1 MERSR
6 SPFTL
11 AALALGVGLAFALL
25 ATLNSGGYRY
35 GASDQAFYIPA
46 IERHLD
52 PALFPRDRGLIDS
65 QSRLFLLDE
74 AIAAASRAF
83 GLDLPTIFAAGY
95 LVTLAVLCFALFRLG
110 RTFFI
115 TPWAVAAFLAACTLR
130 HRIAKTG
137 ANTLEGYFHPRQL
150 AFASGLLAIDAVL
163 RGRPSWAIALVGLAG
178 LVHPT
183 TGVFF
188 AAWVGV
194 ALAVSAPRMRPVL
207 LSLGAVALVAGAFF
221 LWRGPLGLQTMDDAW
236 TATLADKDYVF
247 PTAWSAGTW
256 LVNLLSPLIISVTYW
271 IRVRRG
277 VALPRESG
285 VVAGCLAL
293 ILLFAASL
301 PFVAARVALA
311 VQLQVSRVFW
321 MADLLATLY
330 VIWWLCEATWSA
342 TSRLRSHARLVAA
355 LLIVVASVR
364 GWYVLRVE
372 HPGRPFA
379 QVQLPAD
386 AWTEASMWLRTT
398 ASDAHLLADPGHA
411 WRYGTSA
418 RVSAARDVFLEDV
431 KDGSIGMYD
440 RGVALR
446 VAERRQAIGDFSQ
459 LTVDRVR
466 ELAARYD
473 LDYLVTE
480 QPLALPEAWRNAR
493 FRIYR
498 LNPTVTP

>member
-1 MERSR
+1 MTVRAR
-6 SPFTL
+6 TI
-11 AALALGVGLAFALL
+11 AIAVAVGLAFALI

-35 GASDQAFYIPA
+35 GAADQAFYIPA

-65 QSRLFLLDE
+65 QSRLFVLDE
-74 AIAAASRAF
+74 AIAATSRTF
-83 GLDLPTIFAAGY
+83 GLGLPLIFAAGY
-95 LVTLAVLCFALFRLG
+95 LVTLALLCFALYRLA
-110 RTFFI
+110 RTFFV
-115 TPWAVAAFLAACTLR
+115 TEWAALAFLAASTLR

-150 AFASGLLAIDAVL
+150 AFAVGLLAIDAVL
-163 RGRPSWAIALVGLAG
+163 RGRAYAAVGLVLAAG

-188 AAWVGV
+188 AVWVGV
-194 ALAVSAPRMRPVL
+194 ALAVNDARMRPAL
-207 LSLGAVALVAGAFF
+207 LGLAAAAGAAGAFF
-221 LWRGPLGLQTMDDAW
+221 LWRGPLGLQTMDAAW

-256 LVNLLSPLIISVTYW
+256 LTNAIYPVVIAGTYVV
-271 IRVRRG
+271 RRRRG
-277 VALPRESG
+277 VARPHEGG

-293 ILLFAASL
+293 VALFAASL

-330 VIWWLCEATWSA
+330 VVWWVCEAVA
-342 TSRLRSHARLVAA
+342 PAASRKSIRPQLVAA
-355 LLIVVASVR
+355 LLLVAASIR

-372 HPGRPFA
+372 HPERPFA
-379 QVQLPAD
+379 QVSLPGD
-386 AWTEASMWLRTT
+386 DWTT
-398 ASDAHLLADPGHA
+398 ASAWLRGTATGAHVLADPGHA
-411 WRYGTSA
+411 WKYGISL
-418 RVSAARDVFLEDV
+418 RVSAARDVLLEDV
-431 KDGSIGMYD
+431 KDGSISMYD

-459 LTVDRVR
+459 LTAERAQ

-473 LDYLVTE
+473 LSYVISE
-480 QPLALPEAWRNAR
+480 RPLPLPEAWRNAT
-493 FRIYR
+493 FHIYR
-498 LNPTVTP
+498 LTPSATP

>member
-1 MERSR
+1 MNRSR
-6 SPFTL
+6 GWIVS
-11 AALALGVGLAFALL
+11 AGIAMAVGLAFAVL

-65 QSRLFLLDE
+65 QSRLFVLDE
-74 AIAAASRAF
+74 AIAAATRTL
-83 GLDLPTIFAAGY
+83 GLGLPALFAVGY
-95 LVTLAVLCFALFRLG
+95 IVTLALLCFAIYRLG
-110 RTFFI
+110 RLFFV
-115 TPWAVAAFLAACTLR
+115 TPWAVAAFVAASTLR

-150 AFASGLLAIDAVL
+150 AFAVGLLAVDAVL
-163 RGRPSWAIALVGLAG
+163 RGRGPRAIALVGLAG

-188 AAWVGV
+188 VVWVGV
-194 ALAVSAPRMRPVL
+194 ALAVSDPRLRPAL
-207 LSLGAVALVAGAFF
+207 LSMAALGLAAGAFF
-221 LWRGPLGLQTMDDAW
+221 LWRGPLGLQTMDAAW

-247 PTAWSAGTW
+247 PTAWAGGTW
-256 LVNLLSPLIISVTYW
+256 LTNLVYPIVIAGTYAV
-271 IRVRRG
+271 RARRG
-277 VALPRESG
+277 VALPREAG
-285 VVAGCLAL
+285 VVIGCLAL
-293 ILLFAASL
+293 IALFAASL

-330 VIWWLCEATWSA
+330 ATWWACEAFAAAGSRP
-342 TSRLRSHARLVAA
+342 RLRARLVAGV
-355 LLIVVASVR
+355 LIAAAAVR

-379 QVQLPAD
+379 QVRLPAD
-386 AWTEASMWLRTT
+386 AWTDASAWLRTT
-398 ASDAHLLADPGHA
+398 APGAHVLADPGHA
-411 WRYGTSA
+411 WKYGTSI

-440 RGVALR
+440 RSVALR
-446 VAERRQAIGDFSQ
+446 VAERRLAIGDFSQ
-459 LTVDRVR
+459 LTAERAR

-473 LDYLVTE
+473 LSYLVSE
-480 QPLALPEAWRNAR
+480 RPMPLPEAWRNAR
-493 FRIYR
+493 FLVYR
-498 LNPTVTP
+498 LGPSAAP